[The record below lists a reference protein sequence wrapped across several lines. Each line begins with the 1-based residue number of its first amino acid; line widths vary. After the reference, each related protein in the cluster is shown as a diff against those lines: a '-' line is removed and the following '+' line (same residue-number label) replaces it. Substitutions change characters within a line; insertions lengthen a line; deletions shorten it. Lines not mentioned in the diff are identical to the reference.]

1 MTINARAESPPY
13 AALAPEAETIS
24 ALREQIDALD
34 TALTNLI
41 LVRSQ
46 LSHRI
51 QLTRMSVGGPRVLL
65 SREREIRQHYRDA
78 MGADGI
84 VIAEAVLRVCRGD

>member
-1 MTINARAESPPY
+1 MTINARAESPSY
-13 AALAPEAETIS
+13 GGLAPEPESIS
-24 ALREQIDALD
+24 TLREQIDALD

-41 LVRSQ
+41 QVRSQ

-51 QLTRMSVGGPRVLL
+51 QMTRMSAGGPRVLL
-65 SREREIRQHYRDA
+65 SRERAIRQHYRDA